1 MGSITMTLTNTDL
14 PSALAEAEARYT
26 AANPKSRARIEAA
39 ARVLPGGNTRTVLHY
54 TPFPVTLAGGQG
66 CHVTDIDGHRYTDY
80 LGEYSAGLYGH
91 SDPRLVAAIKQ
102 AVDGGVA
109 LGGPNRHEGELAALI
124 CQRFPSI
131 ERLRFCNSGTEANL
145 FALSVARVFTGR
157 SHIMVFEGGYHGG
170 VFYFG
175 QHKPPIN
182 APFPWVMA
190 PYNDTSGT
198 LALIESH
205 AADLAAIII
214 EPMLG
219 GGGCIAAEPGFLNA
233 IREACTRHGILLVF
247 DEVMTSRLSPGGL
260 QKTYA
265 ITPDLTA
272 LGKYLGGGMTFGA
285 FGGRAEIMERF
296 NPYCAGAIAHAG
308 TFNNNVLTMA
318 AGLTGLRDI
327 YTPAAAQALNA
338 SGDRLRERLNG
349 IAGKH
354 RAALQATGI
363 GSMLTVHFHRGP
375 IGRPEDIWHTGE
387 PAKRQEQLKTLFHLD
402 MLAAGIYLAR
412 RGFVSLSLPMTER
425 DHDGFAAAVD
435 EFLTVRRN
443 LLD

>member
-1 MGSITMTLTNTDL
+1 MTLTNTDL

-145 FALSVARVFTGR
+145 FALSAARVFTGR

-349 IAGKH
+349 IAEKH